1 MYREAISPTT
11 VSCLQRQVP
20 RQNFIYTRHNDVIT
34 LLHEGENACATAYIA
49 GLQSFPDSPNILL
62 CLYYQNHVRNFQNPR
77 TGRGTSKVRRIVR
90 ENQGGGFGNQC
101 TISLFFRQHEVAN
114 EIHQRNKFQIIK
126 TALTNFYR
134 RGGFY
139 MNTYGSP
146 FRQVQ
151 TSLCLGFTN
160 LLSVTQ
166 TPSLSHKC
174 SPHPI
179 HISSPVPRPGRIPRT
194 CR

>member
-1 MYREAISPTT
+1 MGKRLRHGIYCRPAVISRQPQHLIMPILPK
-11 VSCLQRQVP
+11 SCQKFPKSSNWKRNIKSTPNCTRKP
-20 RQNFIYTRHNDVIT
+20 R
-34 LLHEGENACATAYIA
+34 
-49 GLQSFPDSPNILL
+49 
-62 CLYYQNHVRNFQNPR
+62 
-77 TGRGTSKVRRIVR
+77 RR
-90 ENQGGGFGNQC
+90 FGNQC

-166 TPSLSHKC
+166 TPSLSHNC